1 MWQTTGGSTRKQK
14 KRHKTRENIRAWI
27 ERDREDDDDD
37 DERYEERAQ
46 TSVCLLSTTARPPLM
61 QNRLSSS
68 ILHPGRKTI
77 RRKNKQAPGTK
88 IGSGQ
93 ELAARLRLN
102 GGKQAEMRER
112 ERERE
117 KRPRQCVQARSRF
130 CGCHRNSPVGASRGH
145 EEGDGVGML
154 LVPTLNQDTS

>member
-117 KRPRQCVQARSRF
+117 RRDRDSVYRPGADSVVAIETARLGRAGGTRRAMAS
-130 CGCHRNSPVGASRGH
+130 GCYWCRR
-145 EEGDGVGML
+145 
-154 LVPTLNQDTS
+154 